1 VGFSVDAPG
10 GRLEILK
17 GISLDLNAGE
27 TLAIVGA
34 SGSGKTTLLGLLAGL
49 DQATS
54 GDIRLI
60 GSELKALDEN
70 ERARLRKRHVGFV
83 FQSFHLLP
91 SLTALENVM
100 LALEIAGFEHP
111 RKRALEALDQVGLSH
126 RLEHYPRQL
135 SGGEQQRVAI
145 ARAFAGEPDILFADE
160 PTGNL
165 DQRTGEAVANLLF
178 ELNEHHGTAL
188 VLVTHDMKL
197 ARRCGRVEEIEDG
210 ALLETSTER
219 PGQETRETT
228 EHTEAHG
235 S

>member
-1 VGFSVDAPG
+1 MTSSGNNILSARQVGFSVDAPG

-17 GISLDLNAGE
+17 DISLNLNAGE

-49 DQATS
+49 DRPTS

-60 GSELKALDEN
+60 GTELKPLDEN
-70 ERARLRKRHVGFV
+70 ARARLRKRHVGFV

-91 SLTALENVM
+91 SLTALDNVM
-100 LALEIAGFEHP
+100 LALEIAGYDRP
-111 RKRALEALDQVGLSH
+111 RQRALEALEQVGLSH

-145 ARAFAGEPDILFADE
+145 ARAFSGEPDILFADE

-165 DQRTGEAVANLLF
+165 DQRTGQSVADLLF
-178 ELNEHHGTAL
+178 DLNAHHGTAL

-197 ARRCGRVEEIEDG
+197 AQRCGRVEEIEDG
-210 ALLETSTER
+210 SLLEQDVAVTD
-219 PGQETRETT
+219 G
-228 EHTEAHG
+228 
-235 S
+235 